1 MDLQSALCEAFK
13 SWQPSAPEVLERT
26 KCSVTLDWEQRGPLE
41 FLSEDFLYR
50 LERNEKIPPWIVAYS
65 GGKTSKLIDYLAP
78 RHPYRFRLK
87 VFLKATALPS
97 LAQKALEHYGDEDTV
112 YEKLKELTRVDDV
125 DNYDVKFKEKSSRGI
140 MKDEMDQEVKEE
152 KNGLPEDRPTQK
164 QPQNKWLESQWSE
177 ELWTST
183 DTDGTSAV
191 CFCMAVR
198 CGYLKQIQVM
208 LEEKPSLIGT
218 VNSTNGFTP
227 LATAVRKGDINTVR
241 LLVANEAE
249 LDQASTTGLTPLHL
263 AVLGNHAAIVEF
275 LLERGANFE
284 TRDLNGLRVEHYAVD
299 SCSLDMLKLILD
311 RGGDVG
317 ARDHNG
323 WTPLFRALCQGAKY
337 EIIDELIQRGSD
349 VDTRDS
355 AGLPLTSVA
364 RLLKN
369 RHGRSRDSI
378 LRLVDSQY
386 PHEKALAN
394 FTRLTKK
401 IYNVHTLLK

>member
-1 MDLQSALCEAFK
+1 MDLQSALSEAFEA
-13 SWQPSAPEVLERT
+13 WQPRAPEVTERT
-26 KCSVTLDWEQRGPLE
+26 KCSILLEWPQDGPFE
-41 FLSEDFLYR
+41 FLSGDFLYR
-50 LERNEKIPPWIVAYS
+50 LERNEKIPPWVVAYS

-87 VFLKATALPS
+87 VILKATALPS
-97 LAQKALEHYGDEDTV
+97 LSQKALEHYGSQDAV
-112 YEKLKELTRVDDV
+112 IEKLKELRI
-125 DNYDVKFKEKSSRGI
+125 NKSSEVVCEDNFSREENTERI
-140 MKDEMDQEVKEE
+140 QEHKENHTLSDD
-152 KNGLPEDRPTQK
+152 KPLQK
-164 QPQNKWLESQWSE
+164 QQRKWLESQWSE
-177 ELWTST
+177 EVWTST

-241 LLVANEAE
+241 LLVSSGAE
-249 LDQASTTGLTPLHL
+249 LDQPSATGQTPLHL
-263 AVLGNHAAIVEF
+263 AVLGSHTAIVEY
-275 LLERGANFE
+275 LLDWGADFE
-284 TRDLNGLRVEHYAVD
+284 ARDLNGLRVEHYAVD
-299 SCSLDMLKLILD
+299 SCNLETLRLVLA
-311 RGGDVG
+311 RGGDLT
-317 ARDHNG
+317 ATDNNG
-323 WTPLFRALCQGAKY
+323 WTPLFRALCQGAKS
-337 EIIDELIQRGSD
+337 EIIEELVQRGSD
-349 VDTRDS
+349 VEIRDH